1 MTIKE
6 AREILVEH
14 NEWRRFDG
22 ELGESKR
29 MVNPTDLG
37 IAIDTVV
44 LDGWITIDNPPK
56 DKQMVTACFDDNSVY
71 GGIIYYSISG
81 FYWHGEFPERASG
94 VTHWMPLPEAPKKS
108 LHLGNENS

>member
-6 AREILVEH
+6 AKQILVEH

-44 LDGWITIDNPPK
+44 SDGWLVLK
-56 DKQMVTACFDDNSVY
+56 DIKPELYQECIIFNGVVMSGFVYNRLGSFDDN
-71 GGIIYYSISG
+71 
-81 FYWHGEFPERASG
+81 GEGLYCIVDA
-94 VTHWMPLPEAPKKS
+94 THWMPLPEAPKK
-108 LHLGNENS
+108 